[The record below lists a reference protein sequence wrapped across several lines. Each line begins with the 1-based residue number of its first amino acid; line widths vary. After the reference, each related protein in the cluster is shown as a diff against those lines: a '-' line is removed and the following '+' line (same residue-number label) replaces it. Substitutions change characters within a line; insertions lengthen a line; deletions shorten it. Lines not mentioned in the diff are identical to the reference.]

1 MPDTKLILASGS
13 SIKQMLA
20 DAGIVFEVITSHVD
34 EDLIKS
40 TFVKETFPERV
51 IELSKADKRSSSYIR
66 CFVVEQIKCVCW
78 VMRTLIN
85 L

>member
-13 SIKQMLA
+13 SIRKQMLA
-20 DAGIVFEVITSHVD
+20 DAGVVFEVITSHVD

-51 IELSKADKRSSSYIR
+51 IELSKAKAKEVSKLYLS
-66 CFVVEQIKCVCW
+66 
-78 VMRTLIN
+78 LIHI
-85 L
+85 